1 MNNRLLLNKINI
13 LKHMLGEEFPTP
25 KHVINKDLE
34 EIVTSS
40 YEFEEGNLAHPV
52 LATWLKDDL
61 CVETV

>member
-52 LATWLKDDL
+52 FSYL
-61 CVETV
+61 V